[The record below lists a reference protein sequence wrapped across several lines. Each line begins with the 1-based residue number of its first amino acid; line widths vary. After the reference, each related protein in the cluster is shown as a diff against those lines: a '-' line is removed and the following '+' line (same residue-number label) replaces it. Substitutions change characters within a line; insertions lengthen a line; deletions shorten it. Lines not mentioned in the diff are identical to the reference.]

1 MSLIDVEEER
11 GNTHAVLV
19 LTGREGVRERR
30 NTNGDHLQLVL
41 HSLHLLK
48 EVIIIVH
55 EGGDGGIE

>member
-1 MSLIDVEEER
+1 MSPIDVEEER

-19 LTGREGVRERR
+19 LTGREGVRDKRKRR

-48 EVIIIVH
+48 EVIIIST
-55 EGGDGGIE
+55 